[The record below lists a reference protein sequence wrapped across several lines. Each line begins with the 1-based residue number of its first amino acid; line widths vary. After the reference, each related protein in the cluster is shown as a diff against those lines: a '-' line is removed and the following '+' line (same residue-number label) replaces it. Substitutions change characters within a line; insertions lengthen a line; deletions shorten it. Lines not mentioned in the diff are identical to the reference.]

1 MKSPARNRT
10 LPNFSANAYTGVA
23 FWTGGIIVAGER
35 GVERALISVFDKTGV
50 VEFAR
55 ELASLGVEIVSTGGT
70 ARLLREGGVAVR
82 DVAELTGW
90 PEMLGGRVK
99 TLHPK
104 VHGGILFQRG
114 KAEDRRQ
121 VGEHGIVAIDLVVV
135 NLYPFSATAAK
146 PGVTPEELIENIDI
160 GGPAM
165 VRSAAKNFQSV
176 GVVTDPGDYAA
187 IAAELREKREL
198 SLTTRLDLARK
209 AYARTARYD
218 GEIATELER
227 LSVSDGP
234 TGGMAIGAP
243 EKLPQRMHI
252 ALERRQSMR
261 YGENPHQAAAL
272 YIPAGYPAAG
282 LAGAKQLQGK
292 ELSYNN
298 LVDLDSAWALAKE
311 FHRPAAAIIKHNNP
325 CGAAEQESLRDAY
338 LKALECDPVSAFG
351 GVLAFNRALDGAT
364 AEEVGKLFVECIVAP
379 GYAPAA
385 LEKLGAKKNLRLLE
399 IESGEVVEELDLKR
413 ISGGMLAQEPDRH
426 ELAEAE
432 LKVVTERAPTPGE
445 TRALLFG
452 WKVCKHVKSNAIVFA
467 REGQTVGVGAGQMSR
482 VDSVKIAVIKAATNG
497 LDLQGSVVAS
507 DAFFPFPDG
516 VEEAGKAGAIAVIQ
530 PGGSMRDADVIAAAN
545 KLGMAMVFTGV
556 RHFRH

>member
-1 MKSPARNRT
+1 MAEDYR
-10 LPNFSANAYTGVA
+10 VQ
-23 FWTGGIIVAGER
+23 
-35 GVERALISVFDKTGV
+35 RALISVFDKTGV

-55 ELASLGVEIVSTGGT
+55 ELASLGIEIVSTGGT

-114 KAEDRRQ
+114 KAEDRKQ
-121 VGEHGIVAIDLVVV
+121 VAEHGIVPIDLVVV

-176 GVVTDPGDYAA
+176 GVVTDPEDYAE
-187 IAAELREKREL
+187 IIKELHEKRAL
-198 SLTTRLDLARK
+198 SLPTRLRLARK

-227 LSVSDGP
+227 LCVNPDAPDRVSLG
-234 TGGMAIGAP
+234 TLG
-243 EKLPQRMHI
+243 KLPERIHI

-272 YIPAGYPAAG
+272 YVPAGTHPAG

-298 LVDLDSAWALAKE
+298 LVDLDSAWALVTE
-311 FHRPAAAIIKHNNP
+311 FHRPGVAIIKHNNP
-325 CGAAEQESLRDAY
+325 CGAAEQESLSDAY
-338 LKALECDPVSAFG
+338 VKALACDPVSAFG
-351 GVLAFNRALDGAT
+351 GVLAFNRSLDAVT
-364 AEEVGKLFVECIVAP
+364 AEEVAKLFVECIVAP
-379 GYAPAA
+379 GYEAGA
-385 LEKLGAKKNLRLLE
+385 LEKFAAKKNLRLLE
-399 IESGEVVEELDLKR
+399 MQRGESVEELDLKR

-426 ELAEAE
+426 ELAEAD
-432 LKVVTERAPTPGE
+432 LKLATERPPTAAE
-445 TRALLFG
+445 MRALLFG
-452 WKVCKHVKSNAIVFA
+452 WKVCKHVKSNAIVFV

-497 LDLQGSVVAS
+497 LDLAGSVVAS

-516 VEEAGKAGAIAVIQ
+516 LEEAGKAGATAVIQ
-530 PGGSMRDADVIAAAN
+530 PGGSMRDGDVIAAAN
-545 KLGMAMVFTGV
+545 KLGMAMVFSGV

>member
-1 MKSPARNRT
+1 
-10 LPNFSANAYTGVA
+10 VA
-23 FWTGGIIVAGER
+23 I
-35 GVERALISVFDKTGV
+35 ERALISVYDKTGV

-55 ELASLGVEIVSTGGT
+55 DLALLGIEIVSTGGT
-70 ARLLREGGVAVR
+70 ARLLREAHIPVR
-82 DVAELTGW
+82 DVADLTGW

-114 KAEDRRQ
+114 KPEDRAQ
-121 VGEHGIVAIDLVVV
+121 ANAHGIVPIDLVAV

-165 VRSAAKNFQSV
+165 IRSAAKNFHSV
-176 GVVTDPGDYAA
+176 AVVTDPGDYAG
-187 IAAELREKREL
+187 ITAELREKRDL
-198 SLTTRLDLARK
+198 SAATRLTLARK

-227 LSVSDGP
+227 LAADGNV
-234 TGGMAIGAP
+234 TIGEL
-243 EKLPQRMHI
+243 EKLPARIHI
-252 ALERRQSMR
+252 ALERKQAMR

-272 YIPAGYPAAG
+272 YVPAGRPVTG
-282 LAGAKQLQGK
+282 LAGATQLQGK

-298 LVDLDSAWALAKE
+298 LVDLDAAWGLVQE
-311 FHRPAAAIIKHNNP
+311 FHRPAVAIIKHNNP
-325 CGAAEQESLRDAY
+325 AGAAEQQSLRDAY
-338 LKALECDPVSAFG
+338 VKALACDPVSAFG

-364 AEEVGKLFVECIVAP
+364 AEEVAKIFVECIVAP
-379 GYAPAA
+379 GYEPAA
-385 LEKLGAKKNLRLLE
+385 LEKFASKKNLRLLE
-399 IESGEVVEELDLKR
+399 MPRAAAPAELELKR
-413 ISGGMLAQEPDRH
+413 ISGGVLVQEPDLH
-426 ELAEAE
+426 ELNEAE
-432 LKVVTERAPTPGE
+432 SKAASERPPTDAERRG
-445 TRALLFG
+445 LLFA

-467 REGQTVGVGAGQMSR
+467 SEGQTLGVGAGQMSR
-482 VDSVKIAVIKAATNG
+482 VDSVKIAVIKAATHG
-497 LDLQGSVVAS
+497 VSLKGSVVAS

-516 VEEAGKAGAIAVIQ
+516 VEEAGKAGATAVIQ
-530 PGGSMRDADVIAAAN
+530 PGGSVRDADVIAAAN

>member
-1 MKSPARNRT
+1 
-10 LPNFSANAYTGVA
+10 VA
-23 FWTGGIIVAGER
+23 I
-35 GVERALISVFDKTGV
+35 ERALISVYDKTGV

-55 ELASLGVEIVSTGGT
+55 ELASLPIEILSTGGT
-70 ARLLREGGVAVR
+70 ARLLREAGVAVR

-114 KAEDRRQ
+114 KPEDRA
-121 VGEHGIVAIDLVVV
+121 EAATHSIVPIDLVVV

-146 PGVTPEELIENIDI
+146 PGVTADELIENIDI

-176 GVVTDPGDYAA
+176 GVITDPGDYAA
-187 IAAELREKREL
+187 IAAELHETQEL
-198 SLTTRLDLARK
+198 KLSTRLSLARK

-227 LSVSDGP
+227 LTANGSVTLGLP
-234 TGGMAIGAP
+234 V
-243 EKLPQRMHI
+243 KLPERIHI

-272 YIPAGYPAAG
+272 YVPAGQPVAG

-298 LVDLDSAWALAKE
+298 LVDLDAAWALVTE
-311 FHRPAAAIIKHNNP
+311 FRCPAVAIIKHNNP

-338 LKALECDPVSAFG
+338 LKALACDPVSAFG
-351 GVLAFNRALDGAT
+351 GVLAFNQPLDAAA
-364 AEEVGKLFVECIVAP
+364 AEEVAKLFVECIVAP

-385 LEKLGAKKNLRLLE
+385 LEKFASKKNLRLLQMPSE
-399 IESGEVVEELDLKR
+399 AAPSELDLKR
-413 ISGGMLAQEPDRH
+413 ISGGVLVQEPDRG
-426 ELAEAE
+426 EITAAD
-432 LKVVTERAPTPGE
+432 LKVATERAPTDAE
-445 TRALLFG
+445 RRALLFA
-452 WKVCKHVKSNAIVFA
+452 WKVGKHVKSNAILFA
-467 REGQTVGVGAGQMSR
+467 REGRTVGVGAGQMSR
-482 VDSVKIAVIKAATNG
+482 VDSVKIAVIKAATAG
-497 LDLQGSVVAS
+497 LSLKGSVVAS

-516 VEEAGKAGAIAVIQ
+516 VEEAGKAGATALIQ
-530 PGGSMRDADVIAAAN
+530 PGGSIKDQDVIDVAN
-545 KLGMAMVFTGV
+545 KLGMAMVLTGM

>member
-1 MKSPARNRT
+1 
-10 LPNFSANAYTGVA
+10 VA
-23 FWTGGIIVAGER
+23 I
-35 GVERALISVFDKTGV
+35 ERALISVYDKTGV

-55 ELASLGVEIVSTGGT
+55 ALASLKVEIISTGGT
-70 ARLLREGGVAVR
+70 ARLLRDAGIAVR

-104 VHGGILFQRG
+104 VHGGILFQRN
-114 KAEDRRQ
+114 KAEDREQ
-121 VGEHGIVAIDLVVV
+121 VGEHSISAIDLVVV

-146 PGVTPEELIENIDI
+146 PGVTAEELIENIDI

-176 GVVTDPGDYAA
+176 GVVTDAADYAP
-187 IAAELREKREL
+187 IVAELREKGGL
-198 SLTTRLDLARK
+198 SLATRLTLAKK

-227 LSVSDGP
+227 LSANGGVS
-234 TGGMAIGAP
+234 IGTL
-243 EKLPQRMHI
+243 EKLPERIHI
-252 ALERRQSMR
+252 AIERRQTMR

-272 YIPAGYPAAG
+272 YIPAGRPAMG

-298 LVDLDSAWALAKE
+298 LVDLDAAYGLVME
-311 FHRPAAAIIKHNNP
+311 FGRPGVAIIKHNNP
-325 CGAAEQESLRDAY
+325 CGAAEQESMREAY
-338 LKALECDPVSAFG
+338 VKALACDPVSAFG
-351 GVLAFNRALDGAT
+351 GVLAFNRPLDAET
-364 AEEVGKLFVECIVAP
+364 AEEVAKLFVECIA
-379 GYAPAA
+379 APAYEPGA
-385 LEKLGAKKNLRLLE
+385 LAKFASKKNLRLLE
-399 IESGEVVEELDLKR
+399 LPQGAAPEELELKR
-413 ISGGMLAQEPDRH
+413 ISGGVLVQEPDKH
-426 ELAEAE
+426 ELSEAE
-432 LKVVTERAPTPGE
+432 LKVATERAPTVAE
-445 TRALLFG
+445 LRALLFG
-452 WKVCKHVKSNAIVFA
+452 WKVSKHVKSNAILFA

-482 VDSVKIAVIKAATNG
+482 VDSVKIAVIKAATAG
-497 LDLQGSVVAS
+497 LDLKGSVVAS

-516 VEEAGKAGAIAVIQ
+516 VEEAGKAGATAVIQ
-530 PGGSMRDADVIAAAN
+530 PGGSVRDQDVIAAAN